1 MALSIKHEDVERLA
15 RELARRRH
23 VSITEA
29 IRQSL
34 EREMEREKAIPRN
47 EQAGLA
53 ARLLAIA
60 ASAAQI
66 PERKN
71 ALRDEEIL
79 GYDEFGVPGR

>member
-1 MALSIKHEDVERLA
+1 MALSIKHDDVERLA

-60 ASAAQI
+60 ASAAQV

-71 ALRDEEIL
+71 ALSDEEIL

>member
-66 PERKN
+66 PERTN
-71 ALRDEEIL
+71 ALSDEEIL